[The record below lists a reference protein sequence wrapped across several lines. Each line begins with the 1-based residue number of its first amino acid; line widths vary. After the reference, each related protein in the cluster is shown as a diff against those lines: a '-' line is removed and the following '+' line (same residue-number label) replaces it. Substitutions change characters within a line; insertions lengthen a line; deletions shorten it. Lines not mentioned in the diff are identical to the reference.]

1 MIENKNCQQTVTFL
15 RDVPIFKDFE
25 LISKED
31 YHLGWLVYA
40 NGLCGYK
47 AISTEKPH
55 KPISTE
61 KVWLV
66 PREVKLKMSWKERE
80 ARKQS
85 KSINENTM
93 G

>member
-1 MIENKNCQQTVTFL
+1 MIENKNCQQMVTFL
-15 RDVPIFKDFE
+15 RDVLIFKDFE

-47 AISTEKPH
+47 A
-55 KPISTE
+55 ISTE